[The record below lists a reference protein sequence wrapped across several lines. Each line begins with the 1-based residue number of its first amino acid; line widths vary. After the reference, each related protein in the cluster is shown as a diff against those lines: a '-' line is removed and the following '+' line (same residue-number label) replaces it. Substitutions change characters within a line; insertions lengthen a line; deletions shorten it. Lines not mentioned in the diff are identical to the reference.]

1 MPLIYKGLQIK
12 WKKTLKKTE
21 NIFLIPKKVLSLEG
35 GKQTTTLRQTIMNY
49 LEFSKEA
56 QNLLTVTMS
65 KVEMQLAYVIYT
77 NFDISIIECVS
88 IAISSNLSSGFKNSL
103 VQSI

>member
-1 MPLIYKGLQIK
+1 
-12 WKKTLKKTE
+12 
-21 NIFLIPKKVLSLEG
+21 
-35 GKQTTTLRQTIMNY
+35 MNY

-77 NFDISIIECVS
+77 NFDISIIKCVS

>member
-1 MPLIYKGLQIK
+1 
-12 WKKTLKKTE
+12 
-21 NIFLIPKKVLSLEG
+21 
-35 GKQTTTLRQTIMNY
+35 MNY

-77 NFDISIIECVS
+77 NF
-88 IAISSNLSSGFKNSL
+88 GYK
-103 VQSI
+103 Q

>member
-1 MPLIYKGLQIK
+1 MKNL
-12 WKKTLKKTE
+12 
-21 NIFLIPKKVLSLEG
+21 
-35 GKQTTTLRQTIMNY
+35 QTIMNY

>member
-1 MPLIYKGLQIK
+1 M
-12 WKKTLKKTE
+12 
-21 NIFLIPKKVLSLEG
+21 EG